1 MGLLNTVNSFSRHT
15 LRPAAIFLTIMTTSL
30 TGCSTMQGLFERPA
44 QAPSN
49 QPLNNTQRSA
59 QLSQLNSWT
68 ARGSVSISYQ
78 GKTDIGTFVWRQDGL
93 TYDFRT
99 YGPLNAA
106 SIRIEGSPGQATL
119 WKNVNTPRSAPS
131 PEALMRQELGWFLPL
146 SNLRFWSRG
155 LAAPGVAARTTHDEY
170 GHLKVL
176 QQQGWLVNYQRYQA
190 VGNLDLPRNVVMTN
204 GDLRVK
210 IVFKQW

>member
-1 MGLLNTVNSFSRHT
+1 MGLPNTVNSFSHHT
-15 LRPAAIFLTIMTTSL
+15 LRPAAIFLTIMATSL
-30 TGCSTMQGLFERPA
+30 TGCSTIEGPA

-49 QPLNNTQRSA
+49 QPLSNTQRSA

-68 ARGSVSISYQ
+68 AKGSVGISYQ

-93 TYDFRT
+93 AYDFRT

-106 SIRIEGSPGQATL
+106 SVRIEGSPGYATL

-155 LAAPGVAARTTHDEY
+155 LAAPGIAARTTHDEY

-204 GDLRVK
+204 GNLRVK